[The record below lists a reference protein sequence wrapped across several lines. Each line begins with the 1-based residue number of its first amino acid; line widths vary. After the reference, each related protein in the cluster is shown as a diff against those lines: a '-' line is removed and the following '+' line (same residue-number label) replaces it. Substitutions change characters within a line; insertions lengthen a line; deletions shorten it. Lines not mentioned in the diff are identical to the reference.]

1 LPAQNRGH
9 VVEYIS
15 DSLML
20 DERSSIHHRT
30 SLSPSGGRSAISSI
44 SSPMRRLSPPIHS
57 SLHADVNSP
66 GRRSLA
72 SHDKHDSNMSR
83 FFTQTSNLRNTVCG
97 EVLEQNFREK
107 LADLSRALVS
117 EKEANISLEKRY
129 CDEVEYRANLEGK
142 LLEYERLLRSA
153 EESILHEKS
162 ISEMREAGVQDLKIY
177 IEYTC
182 GIV

>member
-1 LPAQNRGH
+1 
-9 VVEYIS
+9 
-15 DSLML
+15 
-20 DERSSIHHRT
+20 
-30 SLSPSGGRSAISSI
+30 
-44 SSPMRRLSPPIHS
+44 
-57 SLHADVNSP
+57 
-66 GRRSLA
+66 
-72 SHDKHDSNMSR
+72 MSR

-162 ISEMREAGVQDLKIY
+162 ISEMREAGVQDLKVY
-177 IEYTC
+177 IEFTC